1 MTGMDKRDDL
11 SDDLLSEV
19 LAFCRDRGITET
31 IFGYRSVNDWRVVE
45 RLREDRVT
53 IRTAKRLRE
62 FIATERQKDDA
73 PAPL

>member
-45 RLREDRVT
+45 RLR
-53 IRTAKRLRE
+53 TAKRLRE